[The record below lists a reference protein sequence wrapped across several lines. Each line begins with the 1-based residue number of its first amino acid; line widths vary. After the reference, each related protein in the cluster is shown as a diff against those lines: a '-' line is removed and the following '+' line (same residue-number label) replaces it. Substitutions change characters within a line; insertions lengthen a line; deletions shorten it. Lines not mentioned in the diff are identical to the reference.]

1 VASATSPPKHSARP
15 APPRKRRYR
24 ERSGLAAAL
33 DVVGE
38 RWTLLIVREL
48 LRAPKRYGQLLDAL
62 PGIGT
67 NLLVNRLRELEAAGV
82 LGRVLAPS
90 PQSAVVYEL
99 SERGR
104 ALQPTV
110 DALQAWGDANS
121 DSLNGRTETR
131 PMRQGEA
138 RRQAPRQQDH
148 PPSVAR

>member
-1 VASATSPPKHSARP
+1 MAHAITPRKHSDRP

-48 LRAPKRYGQLLDAL
+48 LRAPRRYGELLEAL
-62 PGIGT
+62 PGLGT
-67 NLLVNRLRELEAAGV
+67 NLLVNRLRDLEAAGV
-82 LGRVLAPS
+82 VGRVLAPS

-99 SERGR
+99 TDPGR

-110 DALQAWGDANS
+110 DALQAWGEANS
-121 DSLNGRTETR
+121 DTR
-131 PMRQGEA
+131 DLRMSG
-138 RRQAPRQQDH
+138 D
-148 PPSVAR
+148 

>member
-1 VASATSPPKHSARP
+1 VARATTLPKHSARP

-48 LRAPKRYGQLLDAL
+48 IRAPRRYGELLEAL

-67 NLLVNRLRELEAAGV
+67 NLLANRLRDLEAAGV
-82 LGRVLAPS
+82 VGRVLAPS

-99 SERGR
+99 TDRGR

-110 DALQAWGDANS
+110 DALQAWGEANS
-121 DSLNGRTETR
+121 D
-131 PMRQGEA
+131 
-138 RRQAPRQQDH
+138 PRDRGM
-148 PPSVAR
+148 SGN

>member
-1 VASATSPPKHSARP
+1 VARATTAPKHSVRP

-48 LRAPKRYGQLLDAL
+48 IAAPRRYGELLDAL

-67 NLLVNRLRELEAAGV
+67 NLLVNRLRDLEAAGV
-82 LGRVLAPS
+82 VGRVLAPT

-99 SERGR
+99 TDRGR
-104 ALQPTV
+104 ALRPTV
-110 DALQAWGDANS
+110 DALQAWGEANT
-121 DSLNGRTETR
+121 D
-131 PMRQGEA
+131 
-138 RRQAPRQQDH
+138 PRDH
-148 PPSVAR
+148 AMSGD

>member
-1 VASATSPPKHSARP
+1 VARATAPPKHSARP

-48 LRAPKRYGQLLDAL
+48 LGAPRRYGELLEAL

-67 NLLVNRLRELEAAGV
+67 NLLVNRLRDLEAVGV
-82 LGRVLAPS
+82 VGRVLAPS

-99 SERGR
+99 TDRGR
-104 ALQPTV
+104 ALRPTV
-110 DALQAWGDANS
+110 DALQAWGEANS
-121 DSLNGRTETR
+121 DSPDGRMPGNEDRATPE
-131 PMRQGEA
+131 GEA
-138 RRQAPRQQDH
+138 A
-148 PPSVAR
+148 

>member
-1 VASATSPPKHSARP
+1 MARATTPPKHSVRP

-48 LRAPKRYGQLLDAL
+48 LRAPRRYGELLDAL

-67 NLLVNRLRELEAAGV
+67 NLLVNRLRDLEAAGV
-82 LGRVLAPS
+82 VGRALARS

-99 SERGR
+99 TDRGR
-104 ALQPTV
+104 ALQPIV

-121 DSLNGRTETR
+121 ESPD
-131 PMRQGEA
+131 
-138 RRQAPRQQDH
+138 RRASAQHDPAMPDG
-148 PPSVAR
+148 

>member
-1 VASATSPPKHSARP
+1 
-15 APPRKRRYR
+15 
-24 ERSGLAAAL
+24 
-33 DVVGE
+33 
-38 RWTLLIVREL
+38 LIVREL

-104 ALQPTV
+104 ALQA
-110 DALQAWGDANS
+110 D
-121 DSLNGRTETR
+121 GRR
-131 PMRQGEA
+131 AAGLG
-138 RRQAPRQQDH
+138 RRELRLAEWPDRDPPHAPG
-148 PPSVAR
+148 

>member
-1 VASATSPPKHSARP
+1 VARATSPPKHSIRP

-48 LRAPKRYGQLLDAL
+48 LRAPRRYGELLQAL
-62 PGIGT
+62 PGLGT
-67 NLLVNRLRELEAAGV
+67 NLLVNRLRDLEAAGV
-82 LGRVLAPS
+82 VGRVLAPS

-99 SERGR
+99 TDRGR

-110 DALQAWGDANS
+110 DSLQAWGEANF
-121 DSLNGRTETR
+121 DPRD
-131 PMRQGEA
+131 
-138 RRQAPRQQDH
+138 RRVSGD
-148 PPSVAR
+148 